1 MNNTKMTKRIL
12 ERSESFDDYL
22 LESLKDQEEAATY
35 LQVAL
40 DEYQEDGDTEFFMK
54 ALRNVAK
61 ANGGVGQL
69 AKKTDLPRQNLY
81 HTLSSKGN
89 PSLKKLSPI
98 LTGLGFHLFIAPI
111 QQVQHA

>member
-1 MNNTKMTKRIL
+1 MNDAKMKKRIL

-22 LESLKDQEEAATY
+22 MESLKDPEQAAIY

-54 ALRNVAK
+54 ALRNVAI

-69 AKKTDLPRQNLY
+69 AKKTHLPRQNLY

-89 PSLKKLSPI
+89 PSLKKLKPI
-98 LTGLGFHLFIAPI
+98 LSGLGFHLSISPI
-111 QQVQHA
+111 QHAS